1 MAREA
6 GVNEST
12 IRKIIKDDHKA
23 KSRARTRRLL
33 ITDSINASRLQR
45 SKWLLNILKDRKKK
59 SHFLMRFFSTLI
71 LAYFSNCSS
80 YGVWP
85 YCLKWNKN
93 ALKKLQLLL
102 KITAVITAVITTVKK
117 LQLLI
122 TAVILQ
128 YICLDVLR
136 KKILPWVTSNFS
148 PDTKIVFQ
156 QDGAS
161 DHTAKT
167 V

>member
-23 KSRARTRRLL
+23 KSRARTRSLL

-45 SKWLLNILKDRKKK
+45 SKRLLNILKDRKKK

-93 ALKKLQLLL
+93 AFKKLQLLL
-102 KITAVITAVITTVKK
+102 K
-117 LQLLI
+117 I